1 MSTLQLQDLRPGE
14 KIEIVMRR
22 HWFTLVH
29 TIVYIFLLIVST
41 VYLLTF
47 NDSFENI
54 GISAGAINL
63 LLVFYISIFSLFIFI
78 DWLSNELDFFIF
90 TNKRLIGIE
99 QISFLNR
106 VLSECS
112 LDRVQEVNGFS
123 KGLLANIFNFGTVT
137 IHTASEKSEFEML
150 MIGEPLESARK
161 ILNIVQENKHSP
173 IPEPAKTPISPDG
186 V

>member
-1 MSTLQLQDLRPGE
+1 MPVLQLHDLHPGE
-14 KIEIVMRR
+14 KVEIVMRR

-29 TIVYIFLLIVST
+29 TFVYIFLLLVSGL
-41 VYLLTF
+41 YLF
-47 NDSFENI
+47 AFRNSFETV
-54 GISAGAINL
+54 GISASVIDL
-63 LLVFYISIFSLFIFI
+63 LLIFYAAIFSLFIFI

-99 QISFLNR
+99 QLSFLNR
-106 VLSECS
+106 VMSECS

-150 MIGEPLESARK
+150 MIAEPLESARK
-161 ILNIVQENKHSP
+161 ILNIVQVNKGTP
-173 IPEPAKTPISPDG
+173 DTPVATPAPTSA

>member
-1 MSTLQLQDLRPGE
+1 MSTIQLEDLQPGE
-14 KIEIVMRR
+14 KIEIIMRR

-29 TIVYIFLLIVST
+29 TIAYIVFLLSSAFWVFLFRNS
-41 VYLLTF
+41 LE
-47 NDSFENI
+47 SI
-54 GISAGAINL
+54 GISGTAVSL
-63 LLVFYISIFSLFIFI
+63 LLIFYMAVFSLFIFI

-106 VLSECS
+106 TISECS

-150 MIGEPLESARK
+150 MIENPLESARK
-161 ILNIVQENKHSP
+161 ILNIVQANKGPRPEDKAPP
-173 IPEPAKTPISPDG
+173 ILKVEEE
-186 V
+186 

>member
-1 MSTLQLQDLRPGE
+1 MPILQLQDLRPGE

-29 TIVYIFLLIVST
+29 TVVYIFLLIISAL
-41 VYLLTF
+41 YLF
-47 NDSFENI
+47 AFRDSFETI
-54 GISAGAINL
+54 GISSGAIGL
-63 LLVFYISIFSLFIFI
+63 LLIFYISIFSLFIFV

-123 KGLLANIFNFGTVT
+123 KRSSCEYFQFRYGDYPYRFGKIRIRNAYDCRTT
-137 IHTASEKSEFEML
+137 
-150 MIGEPLESARK
+150 RK
-161 ILNIVQENKHSP
+161 RTKNPQYCPGK
-173 IPEPAKTPISPDG
+173 
-186 V
+186 